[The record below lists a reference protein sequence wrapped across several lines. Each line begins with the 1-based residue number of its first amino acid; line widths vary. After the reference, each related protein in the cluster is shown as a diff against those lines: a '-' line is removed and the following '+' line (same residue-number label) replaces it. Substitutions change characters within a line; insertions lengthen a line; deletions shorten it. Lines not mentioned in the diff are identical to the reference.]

1 MKNNNNGLTNGQ
13 KVFLGLVGML
23 VTESIITNILKVKAQ
38 KNYVNMVNGM
48 VNGTTDSS
56 EKEDKK

>member
-13 KVFLGLVGML
+13 KVFLGVVGML

-48 VNGTTDSS
+48 TDSS
-56 EKEDKK
+56 EEEDKK